1 MSDSLNFARAL
12 IGQGVGMGWGD
23 EAEAWLRSRITGRPY
38 EGERA
43 RINQEYN
50 RFQERNPYLAPAAE
64 FAGGVL
70 PAVGAYM
77 ALPFTGGA
85 SAPVAAATTA
95 RTAGALG
102 TIANRIAGNT
112 AARVGAGATTGAVTS
127 LGINDQIDE
136 GTAIDAAALGTL
148 GAVSAGQAP
157 RVARMLATPYG
168 KGATVGA
175 IEGGI
180 AGSGAAEPGSRV
192 EGGTVGA
199 GMGAPVG
206 AAVPAVARNVGSAWR
221 WLSER
226 LSPTPA
232 TVERGA
238 ADRINRALAEAN
250 MQPSDIP
257 TRLAADRAMNVP
269 SVVANV
275 DPALVDLAE
284 TVAQRSGPSGRRVEA
299 ALGDQREG
307 ARERVYRQVEEGLQ
321 PPQRGGQPN
330 NFFDQQD
337 ALVQS
342 LRTRAAPAYQAAY
355 DVGEVYD
362 PYILRLLELPE
373 YRGAWN
379 TARQLAASDASNAEA
394 QVIANEARGIFG
406 APFNP
411 NNYRLQE
418 IYRVAGRNPDTGEE
432 IFELAQTV
440 PDVRTLDYIK
450 RALDVQVRAGF
461 QQPGNA
467 VASTNAR
474 SLAGMRDVLRDR
486 TKDLVPE
493 YRRALDEYRGE
504 SEVLDALRS
513 GMDDFG
519 RLKHEEIG
527 RLFGAGPE
535 ALSAAEREAFRTGA
549 ARNIYSTIMNP
560 SGNFNSAQRLIG
572 SPETRQKLEA
582 MFDSPAQYSL
592 FQAALERE
600 AQLFQQS
607 NRILAGSPTARRTQ
621 ARERFDEG
629 PDVGAAAAEMATG
642 GWGSSLA
649 NMAIR
654 AFRGAAVSDEIADR
668 TARMLMSSDPA
679 EVAAAV
685 RVLENA
691 SQRAAQ
697 GERRLSMGEA
707 GVIGGTAAGVIP
719 EPYTE

>member
-50 RFQERNPYLAPAAE
+50 QFQERNPYGAPIAE

-77 ALPFTGGA
+77 MMPFTGGA
-85 SAPVAAATTA
+85 TAPAAVAGTA

-102 TIANRIAGNT
+102 TLASRLAGNT
-112 AARVGAGATTGAVTS
+112 AVRVGVGGTTGAVTG
-127 LGINDQIDE
+127 LGMNDQIDE
-136 GTAIDAAALGTL
+136 GSVRDAALLGTL

-157 RVARMLATPYG
+157 RVARLLATPYG

-180 AGSGAAEPGSRV
+180 AGAGGAEPDSRLN
-192 EGGTVGA
+192 GGTVGA
-199 GMGAPVG
+199 AIGAPMGV
-206 AAVPAVARNVGSAWR
+206 AVPATMRSGNAAYR

-226 LSPTPA
+226 MYPSPA
-232 TVERGA
+232 TIERGA
-238 ADRINRALAEAN
+238 ADRINRALSEAGLE
-250 MQPSDIP
+250 PSDIP
-257 TRLAADRAMNVP
+257 TRLAADRAMGVP

-284 TVAQRSGPSGRRVEA
+284 TVTQRSGPSGRRAEA

-307 ARERVYRQVEEGLQ
+307 ARERVYRQTEQGLQ
-321 PPQRGGQPN
+321 PGE
-330 NFFDQQD
+330 FFNDQD
-337 ALVQS
+337 TLV
-342 LRTRAAPAYQAAY
+342 RTMRARAAPAYQEAY
-355 DVGEVYD
+355 RVGEVFD
-362 PYILRLLELPE
+362 PQITSMLELPQ
-373 YRGAWN
+373 YRNAWN
-379 TARQLAASDASNAEA
+379 TARQLAEQDASAA
-394 QVIANEARGIFG
+394 QVRSIRTG
-406 APFNP
+406 AAFDPEEF
-411 NNYRLQE
+411 RLRE
-418 IYRVAGRNPDTGEE
+418 IYRVTGKDPDTGAD
-432 IFELAQTV
+432 ILELAQTV
-440 PDVRTLDYIK
+440 PDVRTLDYMK
-450 RALDVQVRAGF
+450 RALDAQIDAGFSSENPAVRAS
-461 QQPGNA
+461 A
-467 VASTNAR
+467 ASLRELRN
-474 SLAGMRDVLRDR
+474 GLRDR
-486 TKDLVPE
+486 TKELVPE
-493 YRRALDEYRGE
+493 YRRAVDEYA
-504 SEVLDALRS
+504 SDASVLDALNT
-513 GMDDFG
+513 GMNDFG

-527 RLFGAGPE
+527 RLFGAGQGS
-535 ALSAAEREAFRTGA
+535 LNAAEREAFRTGA
-549 ARNIYSTIMNP
+549 ARNIYSTIMTP

-582 MFDSPAQYSL
+582 MFDSPAQFDL
-592 FQAALERE
+592 FRAALERE
-600 AQLFQQS
+600 SQLFHQS
-607 NRILAGSPTARRTQ
+607 NRILLGSPTARRLQ

-629 PDVGAAAAEMATG
+629 PDVGAAVADVVTG
-642 GWGSSLA
+642 GWGASLV
-649 NMAIR
+649 NMALR

-685 RVLENA
+685 QVLENA

-697 GERRLSMGEA
+697 AERRLSLGEA
-707 GVIGGTAAGVIP
+707 GAIGGTAAGIIP

>member
-43 RINQEYN
+43 RINQQYN
-50 RFQERNPYLAPAAE
+50 EFQQRNPYLAPAAE

-112 AARVGAGATTGAVTS
+112 AARVGAGAATGAATGV
-127 LGINDQIDE
+127 GINDQIDE
-136 GTAIDAAALGTL
+136 GTVRDAALLGTV
-148 GAVSAGQAP
+148 GAVTGGQAP

-168 KGATVGA
+168 RGAATGATQ
-175 IEGGI
+175 GGI
-180 AGSGAAEPGSRV
+180 SGAGMAEPDSRV

-199 GMGAPVG
+199 SIGAPVG

-238 ADRINRALAEAN
+238 ADRVNRALAEAG

-307 ARERVYRQVEEGLQ
+307 ARERVYGQVREGLNT
-321 PPQRGGQPN
+321 RGDAYADEN
-330 NFFDQQD
+330 
-337 ALVQS
+337 ALVS
-342 LRTRAAPAYQAAY
+342 TMRARAEPAYREAY
-355 DVGEVYD
+355 RVGEVFD
-362 PYILRLLELPE
+362 PQITSLLELPQYRNAWSTARRLAENDASAARARAIRTGSAFDPEE
-373 YRGAWN
+373 YRL
-379 TARQLAASDASNAEA
+379 R
-394 QVIANEARGIFG
+394 
-406 APFNP
+406 
-411 NNYRLQE
+411 E
-418 IYRVAGRNPDTGEE
+418 IYRVTGRNPDTGED
-432 IFELAQTV
+432 IVELAQTV
-440 PDVRTLDYIK
+440 PDVRTLDYMK
-450 RALDVQVRAGF
+450 RALDAQINAGF
-461 QQPGNA
+461 SSPDA
-467 VASTNAR
+467 VARTSAA
-474 SLAGMRDVLRDR
+474 SLRDMRDALRDR
-486 TKDLVPE
+486 TKELVPE
-493 YRRALDEYRGE
+493 YRRAVDEYRGDV
-504 SEVLDALRS
+504 EVVNALRT
-513 GMDDFG
+513 GMNDFN
-519 RLKHEEIG
+519 RLNHEEVAK
-527 RLFGAGPE
+527 LFNSMNGP
-535 ALSAAEREAFRTGA
+535 EREAFRTGA

-691 SQRAAQ
+691 SERAARV
-697 GERRLSMGEA
+697 ERRVSMGEA
-707 GVIGGTAAGVIP
+707 GVIGGTATGVIP

>member
-38 EGERA
+38 GAERT

-50 RFQERNPYLAPAAE
+50 QFQERNPYAAPAAE

-102 TIANRIAGNT
+102 NIASRLAGNT
-112 AARVGAGATTGAVTS
+112 GARVGAGAATGVATGV
-127 LGINDQIDE
+127 GINDQIDE
-136 GTAIDAAALGTL
+136 GTVRDAALLGTL

-168 KGATVGA
+168 RGAAAGATQ
-175 IEGGI
+175 GGI
-180 AGSGAAEPGSRV
+180 SGAGMAEPDSRLN
-192 EGGTVGA
+192 GGTVGA
-199 GMGAPVG
+199 SIGAPVG
-206 AAVPAVARNVGSAWR
+206 AAIPAVMRGGNAVRR
-221 WLSER
+221 WLNER
-226 LSPTPA
+226 LSPSPA
-232 TVERGA
+232 TIERGA
-238 ADRINRALAEAN
+238 ADRVNRALAEAN

-257 TRLAADRAMNVP
+257 TRLAEDRAMGVP

-299 ALGDQREG
+299 ALGDQRGG
-307 ARERVYRQVEEGLQ
+307 ARERVNRQVEEGLQ
-321 PPQRGGQPN
+321 PGKNQPGDFFNDEQR
-330 NFFDQQD
+330 
-337 ALVQS
+337 LVNTM
-342 LRTRAAPAYQAAY
+342 RARAAPAYQEAY
-355 DVGEVYD
+355 RVGEVFD
-362 PYILRLLELPE
+362 PQITSLLELPQ
-373 YRGAWN
+373 YRNAWN
-379 TARQLAASDASNAEA
+379 TARRLAENDASAA
-394 QVIANEARGIFG
+394 QARAIRTG
-406 APFNP
+406 ADFDPEEF
-411 NNYRLQE
+411 RLRE
-418 IYRVAGRNPDTGEE
+418 IYRVTGRNPDTGED
-432 IFELAQTV
+432 ILELAQTV
-440 PDVRTLDYIK
+440 PDVRTLDYMK
-450 RALDVQVRAGF
+450 RALDAQINAGF
-461 QQPGNA
+461 SSPDA
-467 VASTNAR
+467 VARTSAA
-474 SLAGMRDVLRDR
+474 SLRDMRDALRDR
-486 TKDLVPE
+486 TKELVPE
-493 YRRALDEYRGE
+493 YRRAVDEYRGDV
-504 SEVLDALRS
+504 EVLNALRS

-527 RLFGAGPE
+527 RLFSTGQGS
-535 ALSAAEREAFRTGA
+535 LNAAEREAFRTGA
-549 ARNIYSTIMNP
+549 ARNIYSTIMDP
-560 SGNFNSAQRLIG
+560 SRDFNSAQRLIG

-582 MFDSPAQYSL
+582 MFDSPAQYNL

-607 NRILAGSPTARRTQ
+607 NRILSGSPTARRTQ

-629 PDVGAAAAEMATG
+629 PDVGGAAAEMATG
-642 GWGSSLA
+642 GWGASLV
-649 NMAIR
+649 NMAVR
-654 AFRGAAVSDEIADR
+654 AFRGAAVSDDIADR
-668 TARMLMSSDPA
+668 TARMLMSSDPN

-691 SQRAAQ
+691 SERAAQ
-697 GERRLSMGEA
+697 GERRLGMGEA
-707 GVIGGTAAGVIP
+707 GAIGGMATGVIP

>member
-38 EGERA
+38 EGERT

-70 PAVGAYM
+70 PAVGAYLAM
-77 ALPFTGGA
+77 PFTGGA

-102 TIANRIAGNT
+102 TIASRLAGNT
-112 AARVGAGATTGAVTS
+112 AARVGAGGTTGAVAGAG
-127 LGINDQIDE
+127 LNEDE
-136 GTAIDAAALGTL
+136 GLEVPRAVMGGTL
-148 GAVSAGQAP
+148 GAVTAGQAP
-157 RVARMLATPYG
+157 RIGRLLATPYG
-168 KGATVGA
+168 RGATVGA

-180 AGSGAAEPGSRV
+180 AGAGAAEPDSRV
-192 EGGTVGA
+192 QGGTVGA
-199 GMGAPVG
+199 TIGAPLG
-206 AAVPAVARNVGSAWR
+206 AAVPAVMRGGSAVRR

-226 LSPTPA
+226 MYPSEA
-232 TVERGA
+232 TIERGA
-238 ADRINRALAEAN
+238 ADRVNRALAEAG

-299 ALGDQREG
+299 ALGDQRGG
-307 ARERVYRQVEEGLQ
+307 ARERVYRQVEEGIQPVQQGLQ
-321 PPQRGGQPN
+321 RN
-330 NFFDQQD
+330 NFFDEEQR
-337 ALVQS
+337 LVNTM
-342 LRTRAAPAYQAAY
+342 RARAAPAYQEAY
-355 DVGEVYD
+355 RVGEVFD
-362 PYILRLLELPE
+362 PQITSLLELPE
-373 YRGAWN
+373 YRNAWN
-379 TARQLAASDASNAEA
+379 TARQLAAGDASA
-394 QVIANEARGIFG
+394 ARARSITEPG
-406 APFNP
+406 ATFDPEDF
-411 NNYRLQE
+411 RLRE
-418 IYRVAGRNPDTGEE
+418 IYRVTGRNPETGED
-432 IFELAQTV
+432 IVELAQTV
-440 PDVRTLDYIK
+440 PDVRTLDYMK
-450 RALDVQVRAGF
+450 RALDAQIRAGF
-461 QQPGNA
+461 RQPDNA
-467 VASTNAR
+467 VASANAT
-474 SLAGMRDVLRDR
+474 SLSVLRDSLRNR
-486 TKDLVPE
+486 TKALVPE
-493 YRRALDEYRGE
+493 YRRAVDEY
-504 SEVLDALRS
+504 SDDASVVDALRS
-513 GMDDFG
+513 GMNDFG
-519 RLKHEEIG
+519 RLKHEEVG
-527 RLFGAGPE
+527 RLFGTGDN
-535 ALSAAEREAFRTGA
+535 ALNAAEREAFRTGA

-629 PDVGAAAAEMATG
+629 PDVGGAAAEMATG
-642 GWGSSLA
+642 GWGASLV
-649 NMAIR
+649 NMAVR
-654 AFRGAAVSDEIADR
+654 AFRGAAVSDDIADR

-691 SQRAAQ
+691 SERAAQ
-697 GERRLSMGEA
+697 GERRLSLTEA
-707 GVIGGTAAGVIP
+707 GAIGGTAAGVIP
-719 EPYTE
+719 QPYTE

>member
-50 RFQERNPYLAPAAE
+50 RFQERNPYLAPIAE

-77 ALPFTGGA
+77 AVPFTGGA
-85 SAPVAAATTA
+85 AAPAAVAGTA

-102 TIANRIAGNT
+102 TIASRLAGNT
-112 AARVGAGATTGAVTS
+112 AARVGAGAATGAATGV
-127 LGINDQIDE
+127 GINDQMDE

-148 GAVSAGQAP
+148 GALTGGQAP
-157 RVARMLATPYG
+157 RIGRMLATPYG
-168 KGATVGA
+168 RGATVGA

-180 AGSGAAEPGSRV
+180 AGAGGAEPGSRV

-199 GMGAPVG
+199 GIGAPMG
-206 AAVPAVARNVGSAWR
+206 AAVPAVMRSGNAVQR

-226 LSPTPA
+226 MSPSPA
-232 TVERGA
+232 AIERGA
-238 ADRINRALAEAN
+238 AERVNRALNEAG

-257 TRLAADRAMNVP
+257 TRLASDRAMGVP

-299 ALGDQREG
+299 ALGEQRGG
-307 ARERVYRQVEEGLQ
+307 ARERVYRQTEEGLR
-321 PPQRGGQPN
+321 PNLQPN

-394 QVIANEARGIFG
+394 QVIADEARGIFG

-418 IYRVAGRNPDTGEE
+418 IYRVAGKNPDTGED
-432 IFELAQTV
+432 ILELAQTV
-440 PDVRTLDYIK
+440 PDVRTLDYMK
-450 RALDVQVRAGF
+450 RALDAQVRAGF

-474 SLAGMRDVLRDR
+474 SLAGLRDVLRDR

-549 ARNIYSTIMNP
+549 ARNIYGTIMNP

-582 MFDSPAQYSL
+582 MFDSPAQYGL

-629 PDVGAAAAEMATG
+629 PDVGGAVAEMATG
-642 GWGSSLA
+642 GWGASLA
-649 NMAIR
+649 NMALR
-654 AFRGAAVSDEIADR
+654 AFRGAAVSDDIADR

-691 SQRAAQ
+691 SERAAQ
-697 GERRLSMGEA
+697 GERRLSLGEA

>member
-50 RFQERNPYLAPAAE
+50 RFQERNPYGAPIAE

-102 TIANRIAGNT
+102 TIASRLAGNT
-112 AARVGAGATTGAVTS
+112 GARVGVGGTTGAVAGAG
-127 LGINDQIDE
+127 LNEDE
-136 GTAIDAAALGTL
+136 GLEVPRAVMGGTL
-148 GAVSAGQAP
+148 GAVTAGQAP
-157 RVARMLATPYG
+157 RIGRLLATPYG
-168 KGATVGA
+168 RGATVGA

-180 AGSGAAEPGSRV
+180 AGAGGAEPDSRV

-199 GMGAPVG
+199 SIGAPVG
-206 AAVPAVARNVGSAWR
+206 AAVPAVVRGGSAVRR

-226 LSPTPA
+226 MYPSEA
-232 TVERGA
+232 TIERGA
-238 ADRINRALAEAN
+238 ADRVNRALNEAG

-257 TRLAADRAMNVP
+257 TRLAEDRAMGVP

-299 ALGDQREG
+299 ALGDQRGG
-307 ARERVYRQVEEGLQ
+307 ARDRVYRQVEEGIQ
-321 PPQRGGQPN
+321 PGD
-330 NFFDQQD
+330 FFNDE
-337 ALVQS
+337 ANLVTTM
-342 LRTRAAPAYQAAY
+342 RARAAPAYREAY
-355 DVGEVYD
+355 RVGEVFD
-362 PYILRLLELPE
+362 PQITSLLELPQ
-373 YRGAWN
+373 YRGAWS
-379 TARQLAASDASNAEA
+379 TARRLAENDASAA
-394 QVIANEARGIFG
+394 QARAIRTG
-406 APFNP
+406 ADFNP
-411 NNYRLQE
+411 EEFRLRE
-418 IYRVAGRNPDTGEE
+418 IYRVTGRNPDTGED
-432 IFELAQTV
+432 ILELAQTV
-440 PDVRTLDYIK
+440 PDVRTLDYMK
-450 RALDVQVRAGF
+450 RALDAQINAGF
-461 QQPGNA
+461 SSPDA
-467 VASTNAR
+467 VARTSAA
-474 SLAGMRDVLRDR
+474 SLRDMRDALRDR
-486 TKDLVPE
+486 TKELVPE
-493 YRRALDEYRGE
+493 YRRAVDEYRGDV
-504 SEVLDALRS
+504 EVLNALRT

-527 RLFGAGPE
+527 RLFGAGE
-535 ALSAAEREAFRTGA
+535 GSLNAVEREAFRTGA
-549 ARNIYSTIMNP
+549 ARNIYSTIMDP
-560 SGNFNSAQRLIG
+560 SRDFNSAQRLIG

-582 MFDSPAQYSL
+582 MFDSPAQYNL
-592 FQAALERE
+592 FQVALERE

-607 NRILAGSPTARRTQ
+607 NRILSGSPTARRTQ

-629 PDVGAAAAEMATG
+629 PDVGGAAAEMATG
-642 GWGSSLA
+642 GWGASLV
-649 NMAIR
+649 NMAVR
-654 AFRGAAVSDEIADR
+654 AFRGAAVSDDIADR
-668 TARMLMSSDPA
+668 TARMLMSSDPN

-691 SQRAAQ
+691 SERAAQ

-707 GVIGGTAAGVIP
+707 GAIGGTAAGVIP

>member
-50 RFQERNPYLAPAAE
+50 QFQERNPYGAPAAE

-77 ALPFTGGA
+77 MMPFTGGA

-102 TIANRIAGNT
+102 TLASRLAGNT
-112 AARVGAGATTGAVTS
+112 AARVGAGGATGVATGV
-127 LGINDQIDE
+127 GINDQMDE
-136 GTAIDAAALGTL
+136 GTALEAGVLGTL

-157 RVARMLATPYG
+157 RVARLLATPYG

-180 AGSGAAEPGSRV
+180 AGAGAAEPDSRIAAGTGS
-192 EGGTVGA
+192 A
-199 GMGAPVG
+199 LIGAPVG
-206 AAVPAVARNVGSAWR
+206 AVIPAVMRGGSAARR

-226 LSPTPA
+226 LSPSPA
-232 TVERGA
+232 TIERGA
-238 ADRINRALAEAN
+238 ADRINRALTEAN

-257 TRLAADRAMNVP
+257 TRLAEDRALGVP

-284 TVAQRSGPSGRRVEA
+284 TVTQRSGPSGRRAEA
-299 ALGDQREG
+299 TLRDQRGG
-307 ARERVYRQVEEGLQ
+307 ARERVYRQAEEGLQ
-321 PPQRGGQPN
+321 PVQQGLQRDD
-330 NFFDQQD
+330 FFNEEQR
-337 ALVQS
+337 LVDTM
-342 LRTRAAPAYQAAY
+342 RARAAPAYQEAY
-355 DVGEVYD
+355 RVGEVFD
-362 PYILRLLELPE
+362 PQITSLLELPE

-379 TARQLAASDASNAEA
+379 TARQLAAGDASA
-394 QVIANEARGIFG
+394 ARARAITEPG
-406 APFNP
+406 ATFDPEDF
-411 NNYRLQE
+411 RLRE
-418 IYRVAGRNPDTGEE
+418 IYRVVGKNPDTGED
-432 IFELAQTV
+432 ILELAQTV
-440 PDVRTLDYIK
+440 PDVRTLDYMK
-450 RALDVQVRAGF
+450 RALDAQIRAGF
-461 QQPGNA
+461 RQPDNA
-467 VASTNAR
+467 VASANAT
-474 SLAGMRDVLRDR
+474 SLSVLRDSLRNR
-486 TKDLVPE
+486 TKALVPE
-493 YRRALDEYRGE
+493 YRRAVDDY
-504 SEVLDALRS
+504 SDDASVLDALRS
-513 GMDDFG
+513 GMNDFG
-519 RLKHEEIG
+519 RLKHEEVG
-527 RLFGAGPE
+527 RLFGTGDN
-535 ALSAAEREAFRTGA
+535 ALNAAEREAFRTGA
-549 ARNIYSTIMNP
+549 ARNIYSTIMTP
-560 SGNFNSAQRLIG
+560 SRDFNSAQRLIG

-592 FQAALERE
+592 FEAALQRE
-600 AQLFQQS
+600 AQLFDQS
-607 NRILAGSPTARRTQ
+607 NRILLGSPTARRLQ

-629 PDVGAAAAEMATG
+629 PDVGAAVADVATG
-642 GWGSSLA
+642 GWGASLA

-654 AFRGAAVSDEIADR
+654 AFRGAAVSDDIADR

>member
-50 RFQERNPYLAPAAE
+50 QFQERNPYLAPAAE

-77 ALPFTGGA
+77 AMPFTGGA
-85 SAPVAAATTA
+85 TAPVAAATTA

-102 TIANRIAGNT
+102 TIARRLAGNT
-112 AARVGAGATTGAVTS
+112 AARVGAGGTTGAVAGAG
-127 LGINDQIDE
+127 LNEDE
-136 GTAIDAAALGTL
+136 GLGVPRAIMGGTL
-148 GAVSAGQAP
+148 GAVTAGQAP
-157 RVARMLATPYG
+157 RIGRMLATPYG

-180 AGSGAAEPGSRV
+180 AGAGGAEPDSRV
-192 EGGTVGA
+192 QGGTVGA
-199 GMGAPVG
+199 SIGAPMG
-206 AAVPAVARNVGSAWR
+206 AAVPAVMRSGNAVQR

-226 LSPTPA
+226 MYPSETA
-232 TVERGA
+232 IERGA
-238 ADRINRALAEAN
+238 ADRVNRALAEAG

-257 TRLAADRAMNVP
+257 TRLAADRAVGVP

-284 TVAQRSGPSGRRVEA
+284 TVAQRSGPSGRWVET
-299 ALGDQREG
+299 ALGDQRGG
-307 ARERVYRQVEEGLQ
+307 ARERVYGQVREGLQ
-321 PPQRGGQPN
+321 PGEFYN
-330 NFFDQQD
+330 DQD
-337 ALVQS
+337 ALVATM
-342 LRTRAAPAYQAAY
+342 RARAAPAYQEAY
-355 DVGEVYD
+355 RVGEVFD
-362 PYILRLLELPE
+362 PQITSLLELPQ

-379 TARQLAASDASNAEA
+379 TARRLAENDASAA
-394 QVIANEARGIFG
+394 QARAIRTGSAFD
-406 APFNP
+406 PED
-411 NNYRLQE
+411 YRLRE
-418 IYRVAGRNPDTGEE
+418 IYRVTGKNPDTGED
-432 IFELAQTV
+432 ILELAQTV
-440 PDVRTLDYIK
+440 PDVRTLDYMK
-450 RALDVQVRAGF
+450 RALDAQINAGF
-461 QQPGNA
+461 SSPDA
-467 VASTNAR
+467 VARTSAA
-474 SLAGMRDVLRDR
+474 SLRDMRDALRDR
-486 TKDLVPE
+486 TKELVPE
-493 YRRALDEYRGE
+493 YRRAVDEYRGDV
-504 SEVLDALRS
+504 EVLNALRT

-519 RLKHEEIG
+519 RLDHEEIAK
-527 RLFGAGPE
+527 LFNGMNV
-535 ALSAAEREAFRTGA
+535 SEREAFRTGA
-549 ARNIYSTIMNP
+549 ARNIYGTIMNP

-582 MFDSPAQYSL
+582 MFDSPAQYNL

-607 NRILAGSPTARRTQ
+607 NRILGGSPTARRTQ

-629 PDVGAAAAEMATG
+629 PDVGGAVAEMATG
-642 GWGSSLA
+642 GWGASLA

-654 AFRGAAVSDEIADR
+654 AFRGAAVSDDIADR
-668 TARMLMSSDPA
+668 AARMLMSSDPA

-691 SQRAAQ
+691 SERAAQ

-707 GVIGGTAAGVIP
+707 GVIGGTATGVIP